1 MHFQMISHNGSLFKE
16 GDIVLSTVQMPKQL
30 RGSLGY
36 NYESCIF
43 VKDDSEVLGRY
54 ETLAEAILDHV
65 RLRQQYKLKE
75 R

>member
-16 GDIVLSTVQMPKQL
+16 GDIVLSTVQMPKQ
-30 RGSLGY
+30 RRLGY

-43 VKDDSEVLGRY
+43 VKNDSEVLGRY

-65 RLRQQYKLKE
+65 RLRQQYGLKE
-75 R
+75 K